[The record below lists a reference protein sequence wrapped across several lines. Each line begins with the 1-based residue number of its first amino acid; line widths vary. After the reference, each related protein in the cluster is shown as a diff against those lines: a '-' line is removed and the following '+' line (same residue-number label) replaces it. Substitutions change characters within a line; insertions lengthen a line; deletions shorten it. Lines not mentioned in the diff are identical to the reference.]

1 MKEEWISI
9 WRIQQK
15 RRKNLAEKRN
25 QEGKKGFVNV
35 IARGYASGGLTDRSK
50 KKYLYNLKHGL
61 VAIMTTTRTCPTMTF
76 KDTHRHIQTPL
87 DDPLVA
93 NLKIAKVW
101 VGRVLIDSRNSSDIM
116 TMNCLKKL
124 KFQAYNLEPISQPL
138 VEFGGQS
145 VHLLGSKTTSPNGR
159 KRER

>member
-1 MKEEWISI
+1 
-9 WRIQQK
+9 
-15 RRKNLAEKRN
+15 
-25 QEGKKGFVNV
+25 
-35 IARGYASGGLTDRSK
+35 
-50 KKYLYNLKHGL
+50 
-61 VAIMTTTRTCPTMTF
+61 MTF